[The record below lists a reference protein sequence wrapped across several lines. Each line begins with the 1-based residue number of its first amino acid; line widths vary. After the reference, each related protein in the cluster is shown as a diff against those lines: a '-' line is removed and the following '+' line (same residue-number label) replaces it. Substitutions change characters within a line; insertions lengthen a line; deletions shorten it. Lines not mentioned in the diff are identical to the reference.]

1 MTINVTLSLVAIA
14 TILDL
19 ARAVRDGKRL
29 PDSVRSLAH
38 QRPTVST
45 DAMDVL
51 AAALRGKPQ
60 QGATRVVS
68 FPSEDIAAHVR
79 EWCGAMAKLLRTEA
93 ADAKKEPP
101 PTMAELETAAD
112 AITEALRGGDGRA
125 L

>member
-1 MTINVTLSLVAIA
+1 MTISITLPLFAIS

-29 PDSVRSLAH
+29 PDSLQSIAH

-45 DAMDVL
+45 EAMDVL

-60 QGATRVVS
+60 NGNGATFVVT
-68 FPSEDIAAHVR
+68 FPSKDIAAQVL
-79 EWCGAMAKLLRTEA
+79 EWSVAMAKLLRVEA

-101 PTMAELETAAD
+101 PTVTMFETAAGSI
-112 AITEALRGGDGRA
+112 AEAL
-125 L
+125 